1 MMTVRELCLQIEDLA
16 IDYGSRRV
24 MAGISLTLRSGETL
38 VVAGANG
45 SGKSSL
51 LRVLCG
57 LQRPSRGAARYVLG
71 DITLL
76 PSESRHLVGWL
87 SPDLQLYR
95 ELTACENLRF
105 FADVRG
111 LSLGDAEL
119 EHRLEQVGLAGR
131 GNDLL
136 ASYSSGMAQRLRY
149 AYALLHSP
157 PVLLL
162 DEPTVTF
169 DDQGAALFKRVVE
182 RQRERGLLVI
192 ATNDPRELR
201 FGDYVLMLGG

>member
-1 MMTVRELCLQIEDLA
+1 MQELQLELEDLA

-24 MAGISLTLRSGETL
+24 IAGISLVLRAGETL
-38 VVAGANG
+38 VIAGANG

-51 LRVLCG
+51 MRVLCG
-57 LQRPSRGAARYVLG
+57 LQRPSRGHAVYRGGDVVLRPDAAR
-71 DITLL
+71 
-76 PSESRHLVGWL
+76 HLIGWL

-95 ELTACENLRF
+95 ELTALENLRF
-105 FADVRG
+105 FAQVRG
-111 LSLGDAEL
+111 LVLPDAVLEELLGE
-119 EHRLEQVGLAGR
+119 VGLAGR

-136 ASYSSGMAQRLRY
+136 AAYSSGMAQRLRY
-149 AYALLHSP
+149 AYALLHTP

-169 DDQGAALFKRVVE
+169 DERGTALFERVAE

-192 ATNDPRELR
+192 ATNDPRELSY
-201 FGDYVLMLGG
+201 GDYLLRLGA